1 MFQIGAICLRFSSA
15 SVPCIPIAIGNGPP
29 LPAGRQVRQRRINP
43 PLFRIAEQA
52 MSPPAGVDRRFGRDG
67 GGRAPQIFK
76 YPIPLNNM
84 HSNKKKLFLFFTL
97 LFLSVGVSAHTIN
110 YNLEH
115 APVNDVVWFYLNL
128 GYHHILPEG
137 LDHILFVVG
146 LCLLSTNIKTI
157 FWQATAFT
165 VAHSITL
172 ALSMKNI
179 IVAPSAVVE
188 PIIALSIMFVAIENL
203 VVTELKAWRILIV
216 FLFGLIHGMGFA
228 SSLNEIGLPR
238 NAFATSILSFNAG
251 VELGQVTIIL
261 AVFATLV
268 FFLGKKTW
276 YRQAVVYPL
285 SILIALVAGYWTVQ
299 RVFFV

>member
-1 MFQIGAICLRFSSA
+1 MTRQQKYFAAAFLCILLIFSG
-15 SVPCIPIAIGNGPP
+15 IQ
-29 LPAGRQVRQRRINP
+29 L
-43 PLFRIAEQA
+43 
-52 MSPPAGVDRRFGRDG
+52 
-67 GGRAPQIFK
+67 
-76 YPIPLNNM
+76 
-84 HSNKKKLFLFFTL
+84 
-97 LFLSVGVSAHTIN
+97 SAHTIN
-110 YNLEH
+110 YKLEK

-157 FWQATAFT
+157 LWQATAFT

-172 ALSMKNI
+172 GLSMKGL

-203 VVTELKAWRILIV
+203 MVTELKAWRILIV

-238 NAFATSILSFNAG
+238 NAFLTSILSFNVG
-251 VELGQVTIIL
+251 VELGQITIII
-261 AVFATLV
+261 AVFGTLV
-268 FFLGKKTW
+268 FFFGQKPY
-276 YRQAVVYPL
+276 YRQRVVYPL
-285 SILIALVAGYWTVQ
+285 SILIAIVAGYWTVQ
-299 RVFFV
+299 RTFLL